1 MDSEQNL
8 ERHLDR
14 DPGLDQA
21 RRASVMAH
29 SVVIKLKEMGL
40 PDELDEQLS
49 QVCTDLGDL
58 WSAQNSLVDQFRA
71 FLKADDDWDAIGDSL
86 VDLSST
92 IDHIAW
98 HMKGVREPLGEITRY
113 AYEQAEADGDR

>member
-1 MDSEQNL
+1 MDSELNID
-8 ERHLDR
+8 RHLER
-14 DPGLDQA
+14 DPGLEQA

-58 WSAQNSLVDQFRA
+58 WSAQNALADQFRE
-71 FLKADDDWDAIGDSL
+71 FLKADDDWEAIGDTL

-98 HMKGVREPLGEITRY
+98 HMKGIRKPLGELTEY
-113 AYEQAEADGDR
+113 AYEQAEG